1 MSLLCTLTTLF
12 PWSLGVAERRP
23 KKGKDSS
30 ICARYDCDRQQAE
43 SEYHVSRIIGRRN
56 ISADASGTSY
66 RWLIKWSGWV
76 VIFNQHTVRFSFWT
90 ARYSVAKSTWE
101 TDDAISDPELLI
113 KHFYQAVKKEKGV
126 EFDLAVKEPILLKEA
141 VKVGWW

>member
-1 MSLLCTLTTLF
+1 M
-12 PWSLGVAERRP
+12 
-23 KKGKDSS
+23 
-30 ICARYDCDRQQAE
+30 
-43 SEYHVSRIIGRRN
+43 
-56 ISADASGTSY
+56 
-66 RWLIKWSGWV
+66 
-76 VIFNQHTVRFSFWT
+76 VIFNQYTVRFSFWT
-90 ARYSVAKSTWE
+90 ARYSVARSTWE

>member
-1 MSLLCTLTTLF
+1 HYGCVGIMRKEDGRLRPRAVFVC
-12 PWSLGVAERRP
+12 PVCEVHPYRRP
-23 KKGKDSS
+23 KKSKDSS
-30 ICARYDCDRQQAE
+30 ICARHDCNRQQTE

-56 ISADASGTSY
+56 INADASGTAY
-66 RWLIKWSGWV
+66 RWLIKWSGYPV
-76 VIFNQHTVRFSFWT
+76 T
-90 ARYSVAKSTWE
+90 KSTWE

-126 EFDLAVKEPILLKEA
+126 EFDLSVKEPILLKEA